1 MNQVSPTLR
10 QRVAILRWMLPLVFA
25 LMAVIYQLG
34 PARWVHHHYTES
46 LHYGIEILFY
56 GTAGPLLA
64 FWVLTL
70 VGRWL
75 DEKERA
81 EKLAWATER
90 RLVAITAASAD
101 AILSLDKTGHI
112 ESWNRGAEL
121 LFGYTPD
128 QIRGRP
134 LSDLLGGSEAV
145 KFEYNWMTE
154 VVQQAGF
161 IRGHEATCRDASG
174 AEIDVELT
182 ATQLTDEAGN
192 SVGMS
197 VILRDITSRKR
208 RDEEIRGLNASLN
221 EQVAER
227 TRELAEKVE
236 ALARA
241 NADLQKLDQMRS
253 EFVSLVTHQIRAP
266 LTNLRGAAERMQ
278 NDCGMMTQTCSR
290 MFNVLDGQIARLDR
304 LVQDVL
310 NADRLEAGELVLHIE
325 PISVLPLVGQ
335 VVEQLHSRRTN
346 RRFRQPSKPGLPLV
360 LADRDRLS
368 EVLTNLLDNADKYSQ
383 PGREIS
389 IDVRADETGLTLSV
403 RDQGP
408 GIPEYDFERIFDKF
422 YRTDNSDSQAAYG
435 YGLGLYICR
444 MLVEAHKGHIWVE
457 NAPEGGAIFSFT
469 LPLAR

>member
-1 MNQVSPTLR
+1 MNRSHPTVR
-10 QRVAILRWMLPLVFA
+10 QRVAILRWAIPLVFV
-25 LMAVIYQLG
+25 LMAIVYQLG
-34 PARWVHHHYTES
+34 LARWVHDHYTES
-46 LHYGIEILFY
+46 MHYGIEILFY
-56 GTAGPLLA
+56 GTVGPLLA
-64 FWVLTL
+64 FWVLTH
-70 VGRWL
+70 VGRRL
-75 DEKERA
+75 DEKEHA
-81 EKLAWATER
+81 EKLAQATER
-90 RLVAITAASAD
+90 RLVAITTASAD
-101 AILSLDKTGHI
+101 AILSLDKAGHI

-134 LSDLLGGSEAV
+134 LSDLLGGSEAG

-154 VVQQAGF
+154 VVQQAGY
-161 IRGHEATCRDASG
+161 IRGHEATCRDAAGSD
-174 AEIDVELT
+174 IDVELT

-192 SVGMS
+192 SIGMS

-208 RDEEIRGLNASLN
+208 RDEEIRRLNASLN

-236 ALARA
+236 ALAWA

-266 LTNLRGAAERMQ
+266 LTNLSGAAERMQ
-278 NDCGMMTQTCSR
+278 NDCGAMTPTCSR
-290 MFNVLDGQIARLDR
+290 MFNVLEQQVARLNR

-310 NADRLEAGELVLHIE
+310 NADRLETGELVLHTE
-325 PISVLPLVGQ
+325 PVSILPLVGQ
-335 VVEQLHSRRTN
+335 VVEQLRSRTTN
-346 RRFRQPSKPGLPLV
+346 RRFRLPNKPGLPLA

-368 EVLTNLLDNADKYSQ
+368 EVLANLLDNADKYSP
-383 PGREIS
+383 PGREI
-389 IDVRADETGLTLSV
+389 IVDVWADETDLTLSV
-403 RDQGP
+403 RDHGP
-408 GIPEYDFERIFDKF
+408 GIPEHDLERVFDKF
-422 YRTDNSDSQAAYG
+422 YRTDNSDSQVAYG

>member
-1 MNQVSPTLR
+1 MNRSHPTLR
-10 QRVAILRWMLPLVFA
+10 QRVAILRWALPIIFV
-25 LMAVIYQLG
+25 LMAVAYQLG
-34 PARWVHHHYTES
+34 VARWVHDHYTEF

-75 DEKERA
+75 DEKEHA
-81 EKLAWATER
+81 EKLVRVTER
-90 RLVAITAASAD
+90 RLVAITTASAD

-121 LFGYTPD
+121 LFGFTAD
-128 QIRGRP
+128 QIRGKP

-145 KFEYNWMTE
+145 KVEFNWMAE
-154 VVQQAGF
+154 VVQNAGF
-161 IRGHEATCRDASG
+161 IRGYETTVRDAAG
-174 AEIDVELT
+174 VEIDVELT
-182 ATQLTDEAGN
+182 ATLLTDETGN
-192 SVGMS
+192 SIGMS

-208 RDEEIRGLNASLN
+208 RDEEISRLNLSLN

-227 TRELAEKVE
+227 TRQLAEKVE

-241 NADLQKLDQMRS
+241 NADLQKIDQMRS

-278 NDCGMMTQTCSR
+278 NDCGAMTWTCSR
-290 MFNVLDGQIARLDR
+290 MFNVLEQQITRLDR

-310 NADRLEAGELVLHIE
+310 NADRLEAGELVLQTE
-325 PISVLPLVGQ
+325 PVSILPLVEQ
-335 VVEQLHSRRTN
+335 VVEQLRSRTNN
-346 RRFRQPSKPGLPLV
+346 RRFLLPNKPGLPLV
-360 LADRDRLS
+360 WADRDRLS
-368 EVLTNLLDNADKYSQ
+368 EVLANLLDNADKYSQ
-383 PGREIS
+383 PGREI
-389 IDVRADETGLTLSV
+389 IVDVRADETDVTVSV
-403 RDQGP
+403 RDHGP
-408 GIPEYDFERIFDKF
+408 GVPEGDLERVFDKF
-422 YRTDNSDSQAAYG
+422 YRTDNSDSQVAYG

-444 MLVEAHKGHIWVE
+444 MLVEAHRGHIWVE